1 MKKILIFSS
10 GHTGAGHQSI
20 SDALMEQF
28 SGMQDVEAQTVDGFE
43 VLGCTGL
50 FTAGL
55 YGFETRHVRAVYNAV
70 WKYTM
75 VHPLRFSLTARLY
88 GRRIM
93 ECIRLYRP
101 DLILTVH
108 SLFNTL
114 LTVVLKRHGLNIP
127 VVVLQ
132 ADLVNIHSSWCN
144 PDAYRTLCPT
154 REAYE
159 SSIRQGMLREK
170 LTVMGFPVRSR
181 FCDAAGRA
189 EGKNRDV
196 SHPPRCLLMSG
207 AEGCGRLKAYAEAIL
222 DHTDAVLTI
231 VCGRNRKLQTRLRK
245 TLGAGYGGRVN
256 VLGFVPD
263 MERLMLGSDLL
274 ISRGSPNTL
283 LEAIALKLPVLLTG
297 PVPEQEKG
305 NAQWMQERGF
315 GVLCG
320 SPAEAPRMIRSLLDH
335 DAARL
340 REIRAAQQAFRCSDS
355 ARKIAGYVAKLAHS
369 DAPVN
374 SGP

>member
-10 GHTGAGHQSI
+10 VHTGAGHKSI
-20 SDALMEQF
+20 SDALTEQF
-28 SGMQDVEAQTVDGFE
+28 SGMPDVKAQVVDGFE
-43 VLGCTGL
+43 VLGCTGR
-50 FTAGL
+50 FTARL
-55 YGFETRHVRAVYNAV
+55 YGFETRHVPAVYNAV
-70 WKYTM
+70 WKYSM
-75 VHPLRFSLTARLY
+75 AHPPRFSLYARLY

-93 ECIRLYRP
+93 KCIRLYQP

-114 LTVVLKRHGLNIP
+114 LTLVLQRHGLNIP
-127 VVVLQ
+127 VVVVQ
-132 ADLVNIHSSWCN
+132 ADPVNIHSTWCN
-144 PDAYRTLCPT
+144 PDAYATVCPT

-159 SSIRQGMLREK
+159 SSIRQGMPPEK

-181 FCDAAGRA
+181 FCEAAGKA
-189 EGKNRDV
+189 KGKDRDV

-222 DHTDAVLTI
+222 DNTDAVLTI
-231 VCGRNRKLQTRLRK
+231 ICGRNRKLQARLRK
-245 TLGAGYGGRVN
+245 TLGTGYSERVN

-263 MERLMLGSDLL
+263 VEQLMSGSDLL

-283 LEAIALKLPVLLTG
+283 LEAMVLKLPVILIG
-297 PVPEQEKG
+297 PELEQEKG
-305 NAQWMQERGF
+305 NAQWMQDRGF
-315 GVLCG
+315 GVICR
-320 SPAEAPRMIRSLLDH
+320 SPAEAPQIIRSLLEN

-340 REIRAAQQAFRCSDS
+340 REIRAALQTFRWSDS
-355 ARKIAGYVAKLAHS
+355 ARNIADYIAKLVRC

-374 SGP
+374 RGR